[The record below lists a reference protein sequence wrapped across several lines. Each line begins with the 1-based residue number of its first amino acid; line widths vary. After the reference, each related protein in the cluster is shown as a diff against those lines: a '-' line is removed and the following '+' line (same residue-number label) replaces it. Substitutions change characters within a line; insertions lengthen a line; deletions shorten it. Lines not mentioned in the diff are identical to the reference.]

1 MSDQFLLWAAGS
13 FVVAGA
19 VGCLA
24 AMAGKLYERR
34 KWERKILERAGVVG
48 LTAEPAAKDRMENL
62 EVAVDA
68 MAVELERIG
77 EGQRFVTK
85 LLTERPRDASPSR
98 SPQPGSVPASPRH
111 SA

>member
-1 MSDQFLLWAAGS
+1 MSDQLLLWAVGT
-13 FVVAGA
+13 FVVAGI

-24 AMAGKLYERR
+24 AMAGQLYERR
-34 KWERKILERAGVVG
+34 KWERKVLERAGIVG
-48 LTAEPAAKDRMENL
+48 PVAEPVAKDRMENL

-85 LLTERPRDASPSR
+85 LLVERPRDSSPSR
-98 SPQPGSVPASPRH
+98 SPQPGSVPVPPRPT
-111 SA
+111 A